1 MNMSK
6 LFCKIKL
13 LLIFILLIFTSV
25 LRAEIINEIN
35 IEGNQRI
42 SSETIKMFSG
52 VSIKSDLSENDLNKI
67 LKQLYQTNFF
77 DFVSVKIENKI
88 LIIKVKENPI
98 IQNINYEG
106 IKSSEM
112 LDDLIKDIFLKTRSS
127 FNQVLLEKDEEN
139 IKNFLKK
146 KGYYF
151 SEIEILIDEL
161 EDNKINLTYNISLGE
176 KAKIRKITFIGNKI
190 FKDKKLKSVILSEEH
205 KPWKFLSGKKYLNE
219 SLIEY
224 DERLLKNYYLNKGYY
239 NVVVNSSFAKM
250 TDRESFELI
259 FNIEANSKLF
269 FGNLNIDLP
278 SDFSKPNYDK
288 VEKFFKKLEN
298 EPYSINRI
306 EDIVE
311 KIETITI
318 NEQYESIKANIKETI
333 IDDKINIDFK
343 IEETEKFFI
352 ERINIFGNNIT
363 LE

>member
-112 LDDLIKDIFLKTRSS
+112 LDDLKKDIFLKTRSS
-127 FNQVLLEKDEEN
+127 FNQVLL
-139 IKNFLKK
+139 KK
-146 KGYYF
+146 M
-151 SEIEILIDEL
+151 
-161 EDNKINLTYNISLGE
+161 
-176 KAKIRKITFIGNKI
+176 RKILKI
-190 FKDKKLKSVILSEEH
+190 F
-205 KPWKFLSGKKYLNE
+205 
-219 SLIEY
+219 
-224 DERLLKNYYLNKGYY
+224 
-239 NVVVNSSFAKM
+239 
-250 TDRESFELI
+250 
-259 FNIEANSKLF
+259 
-269 FGNLNIDLP
+269 
-278 SDFSKPNYDK
+278 
-288 VEKFFKKLEN
+288 
-298 EPYSINRI
+298 
-306 EDIVE
+306 
-311 KIETITI
+311 
-318 NEQYESIKANIKETI
+318 
-333 IDDKINIDFK
+333 
-343 IEETEKFFI
+343 
-352 ERINIFGNNIT
+352 
-363 LE
+363 